1 MDSLFTFNKPPDP
14 YAVMGNPITHSKSPQ
29 IHQAFAQQTNKAIIY
44 QAIHVDR
51 GGFRQ
56 AVGNFFANGGKGLN
70 VTVPFKEEA
79 WQWVDIRSKRAEMA
93 GAVNTIILQENG
105 KLLGENT
112 DGIGLVRDL
121 TNNHHVQLSD
131 STVLLI
137 GAGGAARGVIQPLLS
152 SGIKTLVIANRTES
166 KAEHLASHFIG
177 LGDTLCQC
185 EIVGTGFDNLSG
197 MCFDL
202 IINATSASLQG
213 ELPPLPNGIVTDHT
227 CCYDMMYGAQPTA
240 FMQWATQKNAALS
253 LDGLGM
259 LVEQAAESFRLWR
272 GVKPDTQT
280 VIAMIRQQL
289 SNTPTN

>member
-29 IHQAFAQQTNKAIIY
+29 IHQAFAQQTNQAITY
-44 QAIHVDR
+44 HAIHVDR

-70 VTVPFKEEA
+70 ITVPFKEEA
-79 WQWVDIRSKRAEMA
+79 WQWVDTRSKRAEMA

-112 DGIGLVRDL
+112 DGVGLVRDL
-121 TNNHHVQLSD
+121 TDNHHVQLSD
-131 STVLLI
+131 SAVLLI

-152 SGIKTLVIANRTES
+152 TGIKTLVIANRTVS
-166 KAEHLASHFIG
+166 KAEQLAAHFTG

-185 EIVGTGFDNLSG
+185 EILGTGFDNLSG
-197 MCFDL
+197 MRFDV

-213 ELPPLPNGIVTDHT
+213 ELPPLPKGIVTDQT

-240 FMQWATQKNAALS
+240 FMRWATQQNAGLS

-272 GVKPDTQT
+272 GIKPETKA

-289 SNTPTN
+289 TNTPTN